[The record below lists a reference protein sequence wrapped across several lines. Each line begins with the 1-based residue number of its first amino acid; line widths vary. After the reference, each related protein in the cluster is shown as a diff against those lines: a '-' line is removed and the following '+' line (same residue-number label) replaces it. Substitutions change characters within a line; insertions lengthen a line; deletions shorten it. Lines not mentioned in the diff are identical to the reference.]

1 MNDVLLVRRG
11 ETSTSTSLQEEAK
24 GQIRGVK
31 IIQKD
36 SKQGFVQELRIQQK
50 MKGQIRGVKIIQKD
64 EKQGCHKFT
73 QTRKGEVGRAKL
85 FQDDVHQGILQTH
98 QKLKLK
104 G

>member
-50 MKGQIRGVKIIQKD
+50 MKG
-64 EKQGCHKFT
+64 
-73 QTRKGEVGRAKL
+73 
-85 FQDDVHQGILQTH
+85 
-98 QKLKLK
+98 
-104 G
+104 